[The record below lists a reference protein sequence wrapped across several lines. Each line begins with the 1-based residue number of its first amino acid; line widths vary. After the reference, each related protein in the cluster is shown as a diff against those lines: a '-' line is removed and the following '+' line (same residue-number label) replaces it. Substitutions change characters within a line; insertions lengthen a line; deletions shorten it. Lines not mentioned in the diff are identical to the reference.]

1 VVEKGPMKIAW
12 IFPQNK
18 LCGISFYS
26 QKYVQ
31 ALRRSISIE
40 CLDPLD
46 YCNNRKAFLEA
57 IQSCDVCHIQYE
69 TSFFLLNNKDFFFS
83 MCSEIKCPIIVTL
96 HEVYKQFPDVFPRDK
111 IKGNLFTKPIKEHIY
126 DKRHPFAT
134 SFARHVSKGFCA
146 DKIIVHAQFQKDVL
160 IATGLIPRSLLRLL
174 PHSCEALPLS
184 TCGEGTKGRGCF
196 QILRSL
202 FRGSSFEKGL
212 VAGEID
218 VLPIPVLSID
228 NSTQDKWKNDQTLN
242 LAATGFINPSY
253 DYDVLFKTLDLC
265 DMPWKFTWIGGV
277 RRQEDQAL
285 LDTIQADVAKRGW
298 ENRFVITGK
307 ISDKKRDAM
316 LSSAHIYCALFKHKS
331 SSESLATAIG
341 SRSLIIATRLP
352 LTEEMTSEL
361 PVMHLV
367 ENDPKT
373 VVVAI
378 KKINSD
384 ARMRESLTNA
394 CEKYTLR
401 YSYENMAK
409 CMVSEYERLLSA

>member
-1 VVEKGPMKIAW
+1 MKIAW

-160 IATGLIPRSLLRLL
+160 V
-174 PHSCEALPLS
+174 
-184 TCGEGTKGRGCF
+184 
-196 QILRSL
+196 
-202 FRGSSFEKGL
+202 EKGL

-307 ISDKKRDAM
+307 ISDEKRDAM
-316 LSSAHIYCALFKHKS
+316 LSNAHIYCALFKNKS

-352 LTEEMTSEL
+352 LTVEMTSEL

-394 CEKYTLR
+394 CEKYTVR

-409 CMVSEYERLLSA
+409 RMVSEYEGLLNA